1 MKNLGNAKL
10 VIVWILM
17 IVFTLLT
24 LIVGY
29 TIFTNYKDSLPK
41 RITQIGDVRLGD
53 TYDDFMFRTTGFS
66 EDKDKS
72 REYKTYRSEDNR
84 YIVFILNERVTRII
98 YNCISHDDLIYLN
111 TVTCGTNGDDVL
123 AFYLDS
129 IAIKC
134 RRKKDEES
142 YSKVRAYDAA
152 AYNVRHH
159 LVENKVVAF
168 DVAEGS
174 LIQSETSLMN
184 KNWDKCMQGSK

>member
-129 IAIKC
+129 IALT
-134 RRKKDEES
+134 D
-142 YSKVRAYDAA
+142 
-152 AYNVRHH
+152 
-159 LVENKVVAF
+159 
-168 DVAEGS
+168 
-174 LIQSETSLMN
+174 
-184 KNWDKCMQGSK
+184 